1 MRILVPVLVL
11 LATAAAGCGGGDAA
25 PAGPPLAWEA
35 ITRVQGHR
43 VAWSAPEGGLPL
55 NEEFTVPVQ
64 VTAADGTPLEGAA
77 VEFQAEMPGHGHGML
92 RQPRT
97 VEEGG
102 GRYRVDGVLLHM
114 EGDWVVHLDVIAGG
128 VADRASFEVRVE

>member
-1 MRILVPVLVL
+1 MRILVLAL
-11 LATAAAGCGGGDAA
+11 LATAAATGCGGGGSA

-35 ITRVQGHR
+35 TTRVQGHR

-55 NEEFTVPVQ
+55 NEEFTVTVN
-64 VTAADGTPLEGAA
+64 VTGSDGGPLENAA

-97 VEEGG
+97 VEEGS

-128 VADRASFEVRVE
+128 VADRASFEVQVE

>member
-1 MRILVPVLVL
+1 MRLLVL
-11 LATAAAGCGGGDAA
+11 LLLGTAAASCRGEEGA
-25 PAGPPLAWEA
+25 PAGPPPAFEA
-35 ITRVQGHR
+35 TTRVQGHR
-43 VAWSAPEGGLPL
+43 VAWRAEGGGLPL
-55 NEEFTVPVQ
+55 NEEFAVTVE
-64 VTAADGTPLEGAA
+64 VTAADGAPLEGAA

-97 VEEGG
+97 VEEGAG
-102 GRYRVDGVLLHM
+102 QYRVDGVLLHM

>member
-1 MRILVPVLVL
+1 MRLPLLLLLV
-11 LATAAAGCGGGDAA
+11 TAAAGCRGEDAA
-25 PAGPPLAWEA
+25 PTGPPLAWEA
-35 ITRVQGHR
+35 TTRVQAHR
-43 VAWSAPEGGLPL
+43 VAWSAPDGGLPL
-55 NEEFTVPVQ
+55 NEEFAVTVE
-64 VTAADGTPLEGAA
+64 VTAAGGAPLEGAS

-97 VEEGG
+97 VEEGD